1 LVLDDELPLSSW
13 RYLRNSPELVV
24 PQRLIASGRRK
35 ARVTLPFC
43 APAAYYAPVRVLIIG
58 CGYVGLP
65 LGAELVK
72 QGHEV
77 FGLRRSAGAEGDFK
91 SAGIKPLTADITR
104 AEQLA
109 RLPGAYDWVV
119 NCVSASGGGVE
130 EYRQVYLQG
139 TRNLIGWLGA
149 SPPRKFVYTSSTS
162 VYGQTDGSPVKET
175 SPTEPSAE
183 TAKFLVETEKV
194 LLAAVA
200 ERKFPAVILRVAGI
214 YGPDRGHWFKQFLKN
229 EARMEGDGA
238 RFLNMIHRD
247 DLIGCIIAALKSGRP
262 GEIYNTAD
270 DEPVSQ
276 LHFFQWLAQA
286 LDKPLPPSEPENPAE
301 NRKRGATN
309 KRVLNRRLK
318 MELGYQFKYPNFR
331 KGYSAELLRLDRAE

>member
-1 LVLDDELPLSSW
+1 M
-13 RYLRNSPELVV
+13 R
-24 PQRLIASGRRK
+24 A
-35 ARVTLPFC
+35 
-43 APAAYYAPVRVLIIG
+43 LIIG
-58 CGYVGLP
+58 CGYVGIP
-65 LGAELVK
+65 LGAELVRL
-72 QGHEV
+72 GHEV
-77 FGLRRSAGAEGDFK
+77 SGLRRKASAETELKA
-91 SAGIKPLTADITR
+91 AGITPLVADITKP
-104 AEQLA
+104 ETLA
-109 RLPGAYDWVV
+109 KLPRDFDWVV
-119 NCVSASGGGVE
+119 NCVAAGGDAE
-130 EYRQVYLQG
+130 NYRQVYLQG
-139 TRNLIGWLGA
+139 TRNLIEWLGA
-149 SPPRKFVYTSSTS
+149 SPPKKFVYTSSTS
-162 VYGQTDGSPVKET
+162 VYGQTDGSQVKES

-183 TAKFLVETEKV
+183 TAKILVETEKV

-214 YGPDRGHWFKQFLKN
+214 YGPDRGHWFKQFLKS

-247 DLIGCIIAALKSGRP
+247 DLIGGIIAALKSGRP
-262 GEIYNTAD
+262 GEIYNAAD

-301 NRKRGATN
+301 NRTRGVTN